1 MPTDA
6 QNRPPAPKQM
16 IRPCRDD
23 ESEAIRAIVNAG
35 AEAYR
40 GVIPADCFHD
50 PYMSAAAL
58 RSELAAGVGF
68 AGYEVDGV
76 LAGVMGSQPVRNVH
90 LIRHAYVLPACQGRG
105 IGGALLTHLRSQIS
119 GPILI
124 GTWSAATWA
133 IAFYE
138 RHGFALVPDGARE
151 LLLRT
156 YWTIAARQVETSV
169 VLADR
174 ALTREDAEEL
184 ARASLEGR
192 W

>member
-6 QNRPPAPKQM
+6 PNRSPARPPT

-23 ESEAIRAIVNAG
+23 ESEAIRAIINAA

-40 GVIPADCFHD
+40 GVIPADCFHE
-50 PYMSAAAL
+50 PYMPAAAL
-58 RSELAAGVGF
+58 RSEIAAGVGF
-68 AGYEVDGV
+68 VGYEVDGV

-90 LIRHAYVLPACQGRG
+90 LIRHAYVLPAYQGRG
-105 IGGALLTHLRSQIS
+105 VGGALLAHLRSQIT

-124 GTWSAATWA
+124 GTWTAATWA

-138 RHGFALVPDGARE
+138 RHGFALVPDGARA

-156 YWTIAARQVETSV
+156 YWSISARQIDTSV
-169 VLADR
+169 VLAAP
-174 ALTREDAEEL
+174 ALTREGAEEL
-184 ARASLEGR
+184 SSPSRQGR
-192 W
+192 G